1 MKDTLREKIIAAG
14 PLAMIEV
21 TAQELSRILAG
32 EMNNAMEEGRK
43 LHEAK
48 EHGLAAMA
56 GEPDHKAHLD
66 RVDDQQSF
74 DPPVSFEEAVR
85 PLMKWMAE
93 NSCPHSHVVVSG
105 VSAELFHGQKSF
117 NTFEFV
123 QD

>member
-32 EMNNAMEEGRK
+32 EMNDAMEQGRK
-43 LHEAK
+43 LHESK

-56 GEPDHKAHLD
+56 GEPDHAAHLD
-66 RVDDQQSF
+66 RVNTQESE
-74 DPPVSFEEAVR
+74 VTFEEAVK
-85 PLMKWMAE
+85 PLIKWMAE
-93 NSCPHSHVVVSG
+93 NSCSHSHVVVSG